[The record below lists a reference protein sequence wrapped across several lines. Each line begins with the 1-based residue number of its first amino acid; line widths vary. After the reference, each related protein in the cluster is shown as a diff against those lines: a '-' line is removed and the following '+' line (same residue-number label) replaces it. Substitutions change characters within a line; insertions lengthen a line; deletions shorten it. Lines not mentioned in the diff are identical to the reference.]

1 MSETAMQ
8 AARAILEE
16 LESVIEHSFINFV
29 VPREEN
35 RDCDYLSFVLNDEE
49 CAIEMRYVSEVIA
62 IPEISPVEG
71 APGYVK
77 GSINYRG
84 KLIPVIDLRIRF
96 GIDAAGDDDYTSII
110 VVDHGSFLMGV
121 IVDRVSEVVE
131 IGHEAIER
139 PGADMAIDNEAVLG
153 IGRIYEKMKI
163 LLNAAAFIP
172 CDEAKKFDALMS

>member
-1 MSETAMQ
+1 ETAMQ
-8 AARAILEE
+8 AASAILEE
-16 LESVIEHSFINFV
+16 LESILEHSFINIG

-35 RDCDYLSFVLNDEE
+35 RDSDYLSFVLNDEE

-62 IPEISPVEG
+62 IPEISSIAG

-84 KLIPVIDLRIRF
+84 KSIPVIDLRIRF

-110 VVDHGSFLMGV
+110 VVNHDNFLMGV

-131 IGHEAIER
+131 INPEAIER
-139 PGADMAIDNEAVLG
+139 PGADIAIDNEAVLG

-163 LLNAAAFIP
+163 LLNAAALIP
-172 CDEAKKFDALMS
+172 CDEAKKFDTLMS